1 MTDRAAVSAL
11 SPLELDAYLARI
23 GQPRPQAIGIDALR
37 ELHRAHLH
45 AFTWEGVDAFM
56 GWPNALSPK
65 DAFAKM
71 VLARRGG
78 WCFEMNGLFGAA
90 LAALGFEVTRLC
102 GGVRRADF
110 GDQAIGNHL
119 TLRVDLDRPYLA
131 EVGLGDAI
139 MVPVPMQAGPFEQN
153 GFGFAIEAADGD
165 WWRFRNHRHGLAPSF
180 DFRPD
185 FSDEPAMV
193 AAHGWLMSDAA
204 SPFTAN
210 LLILRHFPDRIE
222 GILNTTHRV
231 VTADG
236 VVETPIA
243 GLSAFHDLLTET
255 FALDLPEP
263 AAVWRRAEERGVSQL
278 AA

>member
-1 MTDRAAVSAL
+1 MTEPAIVPTL
-11 SPLELDAYLARI
+11 SPRELDAYLARI
-23 GQPRPQAIGIDALR
+23 GLPRPKTIGVEALR
-37 ELHRAHLH
+37 ELHRAHLL

-56 GWPNALSPK
+56 GRPNGLSPK

-71 VLARRGG
+71 VTGRRGG

-90 LAALGFEVTRLC
+90 LAALGFSVTRLC

-119 TLRVDLDRPYLA
+119 TLRVDLDRSYLA

-139 MVPVPMQAGPFEQN
+139 LAPVPLQVGAFEQR

-165 WWRFRNHRHGLAPSF
+165 WWRFRNHGHGLAPSF

-185 FSDEPAMV
+185 FVDEQAM
-193 AAHGWLMSDAA
+193 AMAHGWLMSDAA

-222 GILNTTHRV
+222 GILNATHRV

-236 VVETPIA
+236 IVETPIA
-243 GLSAFHDLLTET
+243 GLAAFKRLLTGT
-255 FALDLPEP
+255 FALDLPDP
-263 AAVWRRAEERGVSQL
+263 AAVWRRAEERSASQL

>member
-1 MTDRAAVSAL
+1 MTDRTAVPAL
-11 SPLELDAYLARI
+11 STRELDAYLARI
-23 GQPRPQAIGIDALR
+23 GLPRPRAIGIDSLR
-37 ELHRAHLH
+37 ELHRAHLL

-56 GWPNALSPK
+56 GWPNGLSPK

-71 VLARRGG
+71 VPGRRGG

-90 LAALGFEVTRLC
+90 LAAIGFSVTRLC

-131 EVGLGDAI
+131 EVGLADGIIA
-139 MVPVPMQAGPFEQN
+139 PVPLQIGDFEQR
-153 GFGFAIEAADGD
+153 GLGFAIEQADGV
-165 WWRFRNHRHGLAPSF
+165 WLRFRNHRHGLAPSF
-180 DFRPD
+180 DFQPD
-185 FSDEPAMV
+185 LADERAMV
-193 AAHGWLMSDAA
+193 VAHNWLMNDAA

-210 LLILRHFPDRIE
+210 LAMFRHFPDRIE

-231 VTADG
+231 VTAG
-236 VVETPIA
+236 GLVETPIA
-243 GLSAFHDLLTET
+243 GFAAFKRLLTEV
-255 FALDLPEP
+255 FALDLPDA
-263 AAVWRRAEERGVSQL
+263 AAVWRKAEERSMAPL